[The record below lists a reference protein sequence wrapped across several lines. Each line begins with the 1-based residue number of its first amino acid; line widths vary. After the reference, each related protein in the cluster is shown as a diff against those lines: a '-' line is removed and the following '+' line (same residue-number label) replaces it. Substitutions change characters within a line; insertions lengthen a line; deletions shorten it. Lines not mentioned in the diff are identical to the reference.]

1 MDSDFPNEFVV
12 EILTLLDLIEQK
24 KSSKLAKQRHD
35 IAKKH
40 GITIVVGEP
49 VSNKLN

>member
-12 EILTLLDLIEQK
+12 EILTLLDLIELEE
-24 KSSKLAKQRHD
+24 SSKLAKQRFD

-40 GITIVVGEP
+40 GITVVVGER
-49 VSNKLN
+49 VSNKMN